1 MRFFDHKLTSEQTIC
16 SISYFLVRMT
26 YICSFQTSKFTM
38 KLFVGGFPLDIAEI
52 ELVKIFNSY
61 GTVNTIK
68 IVRDKKTRKCKG
80 YAFLEMTDQAGAD
93 RAIEGL
99 DGTPMGDRVLSVKP
113 AADKPAPK
121 PPIPQRS
128 FRPQQGGYASTRP
141 EKDFVAKKRPR
152 I

>member
-1 MRFFDHKLTSEQTIC
+1 
-16 SISYFLVRMT
+16 
-26 YICSFQTSKFTM
+26 M

-99 DGTPMGDRVLSVKP
+99 DGTPMGDRILSVKQ
-113 AADKPAPK
+113 AADKPAAK
-121 PPIPQRS
+121 PPMQQRS
-128 FRPQQGGYASTRP
+128 FRPQHSNYIKTDRSSSTGSSAGGTT
-141 EKDFVAKKRPR
+141 VKKRPR

>member
-1 MRFFDHKLTSEQTIC
+1 
-16 SISYFLVRMT
+16 MT

-121 PPIPQRS
+121 PPMPQRS
-128 FRPQQGGYASTRP
+128 FRPQQSGGYSSTRP

>member
-1 MRFFDHKLTSEQTIC
+1 
-16 SISYFLVRMT
+16 
-26 YICSFQTSKFTM
+26 M

-99 DGTPMGDRVLSVKP
+99 DGTPMGDRVLSVKQ
-113 AADKPAPK
+113 AADKPAAK
-121 PPIPQRS
+121 PPVQQRS
-128 FRPQQGGYASTRP
+128 FRPQHSNYIKTDRNSSGSTARGTT
-141 EKDFVAKKRPR
+141 VKKRPR